1 MAALMDL
8 LMAELKAGKLVEMK
22 ELKLGEKKEQ
32 WLGKEMVAYLEMLRG
47 LKRDVH

>member
-22 ELKLGEKKEQ
+22 ELKLEEKKEQ

-47 LKRDVH
+47 LERDVQ